1 MQAPAFPAP
10 PEPLANGSSAR
21 PELRGFLN
29 WLGCWIVLPNLPF
42 LPVTLMGGPPRV
54 FDIMLC
60 GITGLIARRLPFVW
74 QLAVFLGLLTYL
86 TLAFIAAM
94 FNMAPSMLLSVIGL
108 VFDLKPQ
115 NSPEYLA
122 GSAFMVAVIAGA
134 AWMLRRSSAFSHP
147 RWLLSAIALTS
158 SLAAGDYALSR
169 SAFGSYTRYAANG
182 APFTSASTQTRLIER
197 ADGRTNVLVVVVEA
211 MGQPVDPA
219 LRAKLAGM
227 WLRPELAG
235 RYELSQGLTDYYGS
249 TTSGELRE
257 LCQRWGD
264 YRDIAAPQPGCLPA
278 RFARLGYQTSSIHA
292 FEASFFDR
300 PSWYPLIGIQQMSW
314 GQDLMRQGVAPCPT
328 VFAGACDR
336 DVPALIGRRIKA
348 ADKPQFVY
356 WLTLNSHLPVE
367 ESKQLGTANCRQLG
381 PVLDDDLPMVCRL
394 FAIWGDTSAALAKM
408 LADPDLPPTDVLIV
422 GDHMPPFT
430 LQRARVQF
438 APDQVPWFYLRHKGG
453 VAKAQSSPL

>member
-1 MQAPAFPAP
+1 MDATLTPDPAQAS
-10 PEPLANGSSAR
+10 ANGVSAR
-21 PELRGFLN
+21 AEQRSFLN
-29 WLGCWIVLPNLPF
+29 WLGCWVVLPNLPF
-42 LPVTLMGGPPRV
+42 LPVTLMGGPPRM
-54 FDIMLC
+54 FDILLC
-60 GITGLIARRLPFVW
+60 GIVGLVARRMRFVV
-74 QLAVFLGLLTYL
+74 QLAIFLALLTYL
-86 TLAFIAAM
+86 TLAFIASM

-122 GSAFMVAVIAGA
+122 GTAFLVLVIAGA
-134 AWMLRRSSAFSHP
+134 AWLLRRSSTFSHP
-147 RWLLSAIALTS
+147 RWLLTAVALTG
-158 SLAAGDYALSR
+158 SLAAADYALSR

-182 APFTSASTQTRLIER
+182 APFTSATTQTRLIER
-197 ADGRTNVLVVVVEA
+197 ASSKTNVLIVVVEA
-211 MGQPVDPA
+211 MGQPTSPA
-219 LRAKLAGM
+219 LQAKLRSM

-235 RYELSQGLTDYYGS
+235 RYEMSSGLTDYYGS

-264 YRDIAAPQPGCLPA
+264 YREISTPQPDCLPS
-278 RFARLGYQTSSIHA
+278 RLARLGYQTSSIHA

-300 PSWYPLIGIQQMSW
+300 PNWYPLVGIQRMSW
-314 GQDLMRQGVAPCPT
+314 GQDLMSQGVAPCPT

-336 DVPALIGRRIKA
+336 DVPALIGRQLKA
-348 ADKPQFVY
+348 AEQPQFVY

-381 PVLDDDLPMVCRL
+381 PELDADLPMVCRL
-394 FAIWGDTSAALAKM
+394 FAIWGDTSAALTK
-408 LADPDLPPTDVLIV
+408 LLSDPDLPPTDVLIV

-438 APDQVPWFYLRHKGG
+438 APDQVPWYYLRHKDGA
-453 VAKAQSSPL
+453 AKDQSSPS